1 MEPWA
6 IWALAAVVLLI
17 GEAIVS
23 FGLLGSVGIAC
34 LAAAIAAAAGADLNL
49 QLAIFA
55 VVGIVA
61 LLAARKLIPKQGEP
75 KREQRTNVDALRGS
89 AALVTTDVNRL
100 GGEVK
105 LAGETW
111 SARSEE
117 EEFPVGAQVTVV
129 RIEGATA
136 VVSSTVEVNEQT
148 DPSEEQRAR

>member
-23 FGLLGSVGIAC
+23 FGLLGSVGVAC

-75 KREQRTNVDALRGS
+75 RREQRTNVDALRGS

-117 EEFPVGAQVTVV
+117 EEFPVGAQVAVV

-136 VVSSTVEVNEQT
+136 IVSSTVEVNEQS

>member
-23 FGLLGSVGIAC
+23 FGLLGSIGVAC
-34 LAAAIAAAAGADLNL
+34 LAAAIAALAGAGLDL
-49 QLAIFA
+49 QLAVFA

-61 LLAARKLIPKQGEP
+61 LLTARKLIPKQGEP
-75 KREQRTNVDALRGS
+75 KREQRTNVDALPGRG
-89 AALVTTDVNRL
+89 ALVTRKVDRL

-105 LAGETW
+105 LSGETW
-111 SARSEE
+111 SARSET
-117 EEFPVGAQVTVV
+117 EEFPVGALVTVV

-136 VVSSTVEVNEQT
+136 VVSAAVEGNEQNE
-148 DPSEEQRAR
+148 PSEEQKAI

>member
-23 FGLLGSVGIAC
+23 FGLLGSVGVAC
-34 LAAAIAAAAGADLNL
+34 LAAAIAAAAGADLNI

-75 KREQRTNVDALRGS
+75 RREQRTNVDALPGS
-89 AALVTTDVNRL
+89 AALVTTSVDRH

-136 VVSSTVEVNEQT
+136 IVSSTVEDTENT
-148 DPSEEQRAR
+148 DPSEEQRAI